1 MPGER
6 VATAASRA
14 ALPAQVSHA
23 DASFTAGRA
32 ALLGAG
38 AAAGDPRLFA
48 AALADRLHEPF
59 RAASAPLL
67 QAVREARPAGA
78 LGATLSGSG
87 PTVIVWVEP
96 GRGAECASDLA
107 GRFRSARVLVLAPS
121 AVGDGVV
128 TYRFV
133 DCRWELGKP
142 DAGREL
148 YLAGHIPGA
157 AFLDVERDLSAPP
170 GEPPA
175 YGGRHPLP
183 DEATFAAAAGRAGIG
198 PGVVVVAYDQGRTGG
213 AARLWWLLRHF
224 GHENV
229 AVLRGGID
237 SWIGPLG
244 GGEEEDRAARVRPP
258 PAQRRHGR
266 GGRAGAPPGRERARG
281 RRRARTRA
289 LPR

>member
-1 MPGER
+1 VSELRVRAPATTANLGPGFDCAACALGLWNELVVAEGDGVTIAGEGAGELPDGPENLALRAFALLAPVDGRSFAFANRIPLGRGLGSSAAAVALGLVAAARAAGREVVPGELLAIGARLEGHADNLAAALAGGLCLTWGEGGSPRLARIADAPPLEPVAVVPGER

-121 AVGDGVV
+121 A
-128 TYRFV
+128 
-133 DCRWELGKP
+133 E
-142 DAGREL
+142 
-148 YLAGHIPGA
+148 GA
-157 AFLDVERDLSAPP
+157 AS
-170 GEPPA
+170 
-175 YGGRHPLP
+175 
-183 DEATFAAAAGRAGIG
+183 
-198 PGVVVVAYDQGRTGG
+198 
-213 AARLWWLLRHF
+213 
-224 GHENV
+224 
-229 AVLRGGID
+229 
-237 SWIGPLG
+237 
-244 GGEEEDRAARVRPP
+244 
-258 PAQRRHGR
+258 
-266 GGRAGAPPGRERARG
+266 
-281 RRRARTRA
+281 
-289 LPR
+289 